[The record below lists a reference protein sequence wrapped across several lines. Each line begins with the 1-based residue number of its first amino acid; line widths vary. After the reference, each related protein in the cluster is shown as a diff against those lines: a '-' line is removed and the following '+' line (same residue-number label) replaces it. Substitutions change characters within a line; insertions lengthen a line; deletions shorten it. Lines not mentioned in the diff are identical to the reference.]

1 MIMWDFD
8 LQQNLIIFF
17 LLGQKFEL
25 KVVMQGQKIM
35 NKIVKTTISMGGVY
49 SISIV
54 RKENKVVVIGDGIDA
69 IDLVIKL
76 RKFCDAELISL
87 GPARNEK
94 KIEPND
100 DHDIQYQNAL
110 AEWTKSYQAK
120 HDRYFGAIT
129 AEDDRKACVIM

>member
-1 MIMWDFD
+1 MALALYIFAFSFFSSNFD
-8 LQQNLIIFF
+8 RTGRCFC
-17 LLGQKFEL
+17 KFA
-25 KVVMQGQKIM
+25 
-35 NKIVKTTISMGGVY
+35 GVD
-49 SISIV
+49 SISV
-54 RKENKVVVIGDGIDA
+54 NSEENKLVVIGDGIDA

-110 AEWTKSYQAK
+110 AEWTKSYQAN